1 MVHRPPR
8 GPSKCNKVRRWLA
21 LFMAGGLAWSAAAQT
36 DTIGLSASAVVAI
49 QSVAPVFAPV
59 HRMDSLGLRR
69 AGAVDLEGGLNQIPG
84 VKMETRGAG
93 GSRRIRMRGS
103 SLRSPFGVR
112 NVWTLLDGFVLTT
125 ADGDSPL
132 EWLDPGLLAGVEVMT
147 GPSGAALGGSY
158 SGALWAQSAPRA
170 TRLTMRGATL
180 GAGAAGEGASGSVV
194 AQAAQGPW
202 QVGWVSAAQPG
213 FREQEANRKHQ
224 GDLHWRQSRGEWEQH
239 AWLGLFDGMW
249 ELPGSLNAEDA
260 DAVPTR
266 APGVDYGAR
275 VERRRVATGWS
286 QERDQGGFWALL
298 SLTDKHNPYGT
309 SPFYNGDKREQAA
322 NASLRMVRRGILHEG
337 DRSRWT
343 WLTHAVVQSD
353 GLRLE
358 ETDIGGAEMRYDLGS
373 RTHRGW
379 ASAGMQCVG
388 ASGVTWHAGLA
399 ANHMTRNTEGSV
411 QDSLPFDERFRTT
424 RLLPRA
430 GIRIPAGERMTGF
443 LEWGTGINAPTSFEI
458 VDPATLEATELRP
471 EWGQTLEAGVR
482 TQSGRWQAE
491 ATAFIQQVRDAI
503 GVIPG
508 PTDAPVLANADA
520 LQMRGI
526 EMQAAGSVGALAVRV
541 WATLHRFAVQTV
553 GDTYAMPGTP
563 LHTAGG
569 TLTWQ
574 RRAWSVHM
582 RHRWNDRAPLSNN
595 GADWAPAHHRLDAS
609 VTWSQ
614 GPWEVSLSA
623 LNATDSRYSDWY
635 QVNAFGGKYFN
646 PVAPRRMELVLGWS
660 PTRPR

>member
-1 MVHRPPR
+1 M
-8 GPSKCNKVRRWLA
+8 LA
-21 LFMAGGLAWSAAAQT
+21 LCLAGGLVGSAAAQT

-59 HRMDSLGLRR
+59 HRMDSLGLKR

-125 ADGDSPL
+125 ADGDSPV
-132 EWLDPGLLAGVEVMT
+132 EWLDPGLLAGVEIMT

-158 SGALWAQSAPRA
+158 SGALWALSATNA
-170 TRLTMRGATL
+170 TRLTLRGATL
-180 GAGAAGEGASGSVV
+180 GAGAAGEGASGSVA
-194 AQAAQGPW
+194 AQAAHGPW
-202 QVGWVSAAQPG
+202 QVGWVSASQPG

-224 GDLHWRQSRGEWEQH
+224 GDLHWRQSRGDWEQH

-249 ELPGSLNAEDA
+249 ELPGSLTAEDA
-260 DAVPTR
+260 DAAPTR
-266 APGVDYGAR
+266 APGVAYGAR

-286 QERDQGGFWALL
+286 QERERGGFWALL

-322 NASLRMVRRGILHEG
+322 NASLRMVRRGVLHVG
-337 DRSRWT
+337 DRSRWS

-358 ETDIGGAEMRYDLGS
+358 ETDIGGEELRYDLAS

-379 ASAGMQCVG
+379 ASAGVQRVG
-388 ASGVTWHAGLA
+388 ESGVAWHAGLA
-399 ANHMTRNTEGSV
+399 ANHMARTTEGSV
-411 QDSLPFDERFRTT
+411 QDSLPFDERFHTT

-430 GIRIPAGERMTGF
+430 GIRIPAGPRMTGF

-482 TQSGRWQAE
+482 TQPGRWQAE

-526 EMQAAGSVGALAVRV
+526 EVQASGGTASFAVRV
-541 WATLHRFAVQTV
+541 WATLHRFAVQTL
-553 GDTYAMPGTP
+553 GDAYAMPGTP
-563 LHTAGG
+563 LHTAGA

-574 RRAWSVHM
+574 RRAWSVHL
-582 RHRWNDRAPLSNN
+582 RHRWNDRAPLSNS
-595 GADWAPAHHRLDAS
+595 GADWAPAHHRLDAT
-609 VTWSQ
+609 VTWLR

-623 LNATDSRYSDWY
+623 LNATNSRYSDWY

-646 PVAPRRMELVLGWS
+646 PVAPRRMELALIWS